1 MVSMTKEQTIE
12 ELKTWDDSVWKRFKE
27 ENYETIS
34 LSFDL
39 SASKPKKPEGVR
51 IGKWVFKSL

>member
-1 MVSMTKEQTIE
+1 MTEEQTIE
-12 ELKTWDDSVWKRFKE
+12 ELKTWDDSVWKLFKE

-39 SASKPKKPEGVR
+39 SASEPKKPEGVR